1 MKIFH
6 SLRWRLQ
13 FWHGLLLLLA
23 LAGLG
28 ASAWQ
33 LQRANQFGR
42 IDRELEQRM
51 AIVEGAVPSRPF
63 EGRRV
68 GASGELDLS
77 ARDRSIFEGV
87 EGHQFYYVVWHRD
100 GEIRSASA
108 WAPPDVPRPE
118 RKAGAPTFRSRGEFR
133 ECFHYTPD
141 GKCTLVGRDIS
152 AEMSSGRRAA
162 WMLAGAGSA
171 LLALGLAGGWL
182 IASRSLRPIAEIS
195 STAGK
200 IANGDLAERIH
211 IQDPKSEL
219 GRLSLDLNRT
229 FERLQ
234 DAFARQT
241 RFTADA
247 SHELRTPLSV
257 MLMEAQSALSR
268 ERSVAESRQSLE
280 VCQRAAQRMRSLI
293 ESLLLLARFDANGPC
308 DEVQSCDLSQVA
320 RDASDLIAPLAR
332 EKGVALHLDL
342 EPVVCGGNPEQL
354 AQAVGNIV
362 SNAVHYN
369 RPGGNVGIAVQR
381 EQDCAVL
388 TVTDTGRGVSS
399 LDLPHIFDRFY
410 RVDKARSCSDGHAG
424 LGLSIAKALVES
436 WGGTV
441 SAASE
446 FGVGSTFVVRLPAC
460 LR

>member
-1 MKIFH
+1 
-6 SLRWRLQ
+6 
-13 FWHGLLLLLA
+13 
-23 LAGLG
+23 
-28 ASAWQ
+28 
-33 LQRANQFGR
+33 
-42 IDRELEQRM
+42 M
-51 AIVEGAVPSRPF
+51 AIVEGAMPRGPV
-63 EGRRV
+63 EGRRL
-68 GASGELDLS
+68 GAPGELNLS
-77 ARDRSIFEGV
+77 LRDRSIFEGV
-87 EGHQFYYVVWHRD
+87 ERQQFYYVVWLRD
-100 GEIRSASA
+100 GQIWSASA
-108 WAPPDVPRPE
+108 WAPPGVPRPE
-118 RKAGAPTFRSRGEFR
+118 RKPGTPAFRSRGEFR

-141 GKCTLVGRDIS
+141 GNCTLVGRNIS
-152 AEMSSGRRAA
+152 AEMLSGRRMA

-369 RPGGNVGIAVQR
+369 RPGGDVRIAVHR
-381 EQDCAVL
+381 EQDRAVL
-388 TVTDTGRGVSS
+388 TVTDTGRGIPAS
-399 LDLPHIFDRFY
+399 DLPHIFERFY
-410 RVDKARSCSDGHAG
+410 RVDKSRSGSEGHAG
-424 LGLSIAKALVES
+424 LGLSIAQAFIEAS
-436 WGGTV
+436 GGSM
-441 SAASE
+441 SAESE
-446 FGVGSTFVVRLPAC
+446 FGVGSTFVVGLPI
-460 LR
+460 